1 MIVLHLRARLV
12 LATALACACL
22 LPVRAETPPAEPPKQ
37 PPTATPPAINE
48 TGPVEPP
55 VVADDLAWGLP
66 GPLLESLA
74 QRADQYREY
83 LVRFSCDESAR
94 VAHYDDANE
103 ASKEST
109 KTYAY
114 LLERDARAESFR
126 EYRTAGK
133 KKENVDAGSTAGA
146 EVDEESKF
154 PPAYAWVFLFS
165 RFDQPYFMYRSL
177 GERFEGFDWVHEIQ
191 FRGALPFTD
200 GKDIRQWEGTVLVDA
215 ATFAPVEVRA
225 EPSSQKDRIKAMFE
239 RWNRAFNIVG
249 AKVAP
254 RPFGYRCRVGFGL
267 RQDRLNFPTELRYD
281 TFRAVGPKKFIPW
294 MASVRVYEKYQ
305 FYKTSTT
312 ETPAVPVGP

>member
-1 MIVLHLRARLV
+1 MV
-12 LATALACACL
+12 LAGASL
-22 LPVRAETPPAEPPKQ
+22 TPSRGEAPPTEPPKH
-37 PPTATPPAINE
+37 PAPAAPATPKGTGPSEPPAI
-48 TGPVEPP
+48 
-55 VVADDLAWGLP
+55 ADDVAWGLP
-66 GPLLESLA
+66 GPLLDALA
-74 QRADQYREY
+74 NRADQYREF
-83 LVRFSCDESAR
+83 LVKFTCAESAR

-103 ASKEST
+103 ASRESS

-114 LLERDARAESFR
+114 LLERDAKAESFR
-126 EYRTAGK
+126 EYREAQKTAK
-133 KKENVDAGSTAGA
+133 KNDAESASSAGR
-146 EVDEESKF
+146 EIDEESKF

-225 EPSSQKDRIKAMFE
+225 EPASQKDRIKAMFD
-239 RWNRAFNIVG
+239 RWNRAFNIIG

-254 RPFGYRCRVGFGL
+254 RPFGYRCRVTFGL
-267 RQDRLNFPTELRYD
+267 RQERLNFPTELRYD
-281 TFRAVGPKKFIPW
+281 TFRAVGAKQFIPW
-294 MASVRVYEKYQ
+294 MASVRVYEEYR

-312 ETPAVPVGP
+312 ETPAVPVEP